1 MEPSMPLVVILGLAT
16 VFVVLI
22 CIILMIKLMS
32 VIINAV
38 NKEDDADIAPQPVPI
53 SNVQAAV
60 PAPAPVNQSMVVAAI
75 AAAIAEDMGT
85 EVSHLRI
92 HSIRRI

>member
-1 MEPSMPLVVILGLAT
+1 MQELFFVVILGLAT

-38 NKEDDADIAPQPVPI
+38 KKEDDANIISQPAATD
-53 SNVQAAV
+53 NVQTAV
-60 PAPAPVNQSMVVAAI
+60 PAPAPVNQSMVVAAM

-85 EVSHLRI
+85 DVSQLRI
-92 HSIRRI
+92 HSIRKI